1 MERKE
6 FGRLIATLRQDMNWT
21 QAQLASIAQVEGP
34 LISQIERGA
43 KKYFEPDLLFR
54 LANSFHLTTLERRE
68 FFQASTGISAIQ
80 VLRQPSAAL
89 ATDTVNVDK
98 VLSKMIRL
106 TGDLRVPAF
115 LLDVYSDVVAF
126 NHMALA
132 FFQVPP
138 AMLESAHLV
147 PGGYNAI
154 RLMFSKDLVARSR
167 VVQGWDEYAL
177 NTMHFFREVSLRY
190 RARPYFQYL
199 IRAFRNPAEYPLFD
213 RYWKLVSSVEHDR
226 EANVDR
232 FSYEHVDFGWLNYA
246 TATTVSLTP
255 HGELLLNQYLPLD
268 DHTSRFFDQLSAQCG
283 QGVTRLAPWPV
294 KTMP

>member
-6 FGRLIATLRQDMNWT
+6 FGRLVATLRQDMDWT
-21 QAQLASIAQVEGP
+21 QAQFASVAQVEEP

-68 FFQASTGISAIQ
+68 FFQASTGISEKQ

-89 ATDTVNVDK
+89 ATDTASTEK
-98 VLSKMIRL
+98 VLAKMIRL
-106 TGDLRVPAF
+106 VADLRVPAF

-132 FFQVPP
+132 FFQAPP
-138 AMLESAHLV
+138 EMLETAHLV
-147 PGGYNAI
+147 PGGYNAV

-167 VVQGWDEYAL
+167 ILQGWDEYAL
-177 NTMHFFREVSLRY
+177 STMRFFREVSLRY

-199 IRAFRNPAEYPLFD
+199 IKSFRNPAEYPLFD
-213 RYWKLVSSVEHDR
+213 RYWKLVSSVEQDR

-232 FSYEHVDFGWLNYA
+232 FSYEHVDFGRLNYA
-246 TATTVSLTP
+246 TATTVSLTL

-268 DHTSRFFDQLSAQCG
+268 DHTTQVFDQLYARFG
-283 QGVTRLAPWPV
+283 LGVTRLAPWPV
-294 KTMP
+294 KPMP